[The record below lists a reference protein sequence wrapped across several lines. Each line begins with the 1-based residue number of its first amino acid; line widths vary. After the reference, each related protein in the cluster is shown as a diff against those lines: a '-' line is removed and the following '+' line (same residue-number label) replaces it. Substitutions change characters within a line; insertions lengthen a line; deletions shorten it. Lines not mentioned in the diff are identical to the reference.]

1 MFKSQGKE
9 PAEMG
14 EVMTRVKEWA
24 AKSNS
29 KQVRGRLNA
38 QGSLLWRWLELEES
52 PLLWLQEALGS
63 ESTRDEEEPRESGT
77 SHKPSA
83 NRNCSSV
90 VPFLSQGF
98 TGRKKKTKNGGRRLR
113 LARGQVGGAIRSQR
127 RADKSYQSLHHSD

>member
-29 KQVRGRLNA
+29 KQVRGRPKA

-98 TGRKKKTKNGGRRLR
+98 TGRKKKNKKRRPAFAIGQGTGGRGHPLPEKS
-113 LARGQVGGAIRSQR
+113 GQVLSIIA
-127 RADKSYQSLHHSD
+127 SL